1 MPKLNM
7 VYERDERIIE
17 CFYGKER
24 PVVRTRMSMRGINGE
39 RIRKNRGSDCIHVHE
54 RESHKKSLVGKSV

>member
-17 CFYGKER
+17 CLSGNER
-24 PVVRTRMSMRGINGE
+24 PVVRTRMSMRGING
-39 RIRKNRGSDCIHVHE
+39 
-54 RESHKKSLVGKSV
+54 